1 MHSQSWDFGGVWASA
16 NMKKREVTFKGLSS
30 DRTFVGDCGTIFVA
44 HHLRHDGRFLLG
56 LSCES
61 GCACH
66 SLVVSSDE
74 QRIEKRNYLG
84 PGAWEAAGASTRGRQ
99 VSF

>member
-1 MHSQSWDFGGVWASA
+1 MALSGFDRAWTGFSL
-16 NMKKREVTFKGLSS
+16 VTAE
-30 DRTFVGDCGTIFVA
+30 FVFAI
-44 HHLRHDGRFLLG
+44 HLRHDVWFLLG
-56 LSCES
+56 LSCKS

-66 SLVVSSDE
+66 SLVVSSDD
-74 QRIEKRNYLG
+74 QRIEKRNHLG